1 MELIRVQNKKKKT
14 VINST
19 YENFVCKSRKVVQI
33 KRLKNVSIESMP
45 AFGPDGSAQVGY
57 MSTTLW
63 PDDKKA
69 ALMTTVLSPDVFPTP
84 PLIAVTA
91 PKDYNFT
98 VYWRTQNDNGIM
110 RFVHYVQVRRNDDKN
125 ITVEEIWNRV
135 DLYVYDFLAP
145 QGQKNGYGRTQE
157 GVMGVHDGAWKLWYK
172 VFVNEGMYRG
182 DLNNHVELNWQAL
195 RKPRPNL
202 TALKDYPDIDK
213 CKCGVQVYGYHRFWN
228 ERFHSPKADKRS
240 AEIKKKKGKLERY
253 SADLLYDSRL
263 PWLVVLGQVQEHLK
277 YSTDG
282 GYLEGDIRRSHIDS
296 IAYSSKIGVIVSSVI
311 EGTAMSKE
319 VAHTGLIQYSVRQGL
334 TFTSENAVSTVEADE
349 RLPTV
354 ANYPIVFN
362 GSPSLD
368 YLVVNIDGVQPNT
381 VDEFS

>member
-1 MELIRVQNKKKKT
+1 
-14 VINST
+14 
-19 YENFVCKSRKVVQI
+19 
-33 KRLKNVSIESMP
+33 
-45 AFGPDGSAQVGY
+45 
-57 MSTTLW
+57 
-63 PDDKKA
+63 
-69 ALMTTVLSPDVFPTP
+69 
-84 PLIAVTA
+84 
-91 PKDYNFT
+91 
-98 VYWRTQNDNGIM
+98 
-110 RFVHYVQVRRNDDKN
+110 
-125 ITVEEIWNRV
+125 
-135 DLYVYDFLAP
+135 
-145 QGQKNGYGRTQE
+145 
-157 GVMGVHDGAWKLWYK
+157 MGVHDGAWKLWYK

-182 DLNNHVELNWQAL
+182 DLNNHVELDWQAL

-228 ERFHSPKADKRS
+228 ERFHSPKADKRN

-253 SADLLYDSRL
+253 SADILYDSRL

-282 GYLEGDIRRSHIDS
+282 GYLEGDIRRSHVDS
-296 IAYSSKIGVIVSSVI
+296 VAYPSKIGVIVSSVI

-319 VAHTGLIQYSVRQGL
+319 VAHTGLVQYSVRQGL
-334 TFTSENAVSTVEADE
+334 TFTSENAVGTVEADE